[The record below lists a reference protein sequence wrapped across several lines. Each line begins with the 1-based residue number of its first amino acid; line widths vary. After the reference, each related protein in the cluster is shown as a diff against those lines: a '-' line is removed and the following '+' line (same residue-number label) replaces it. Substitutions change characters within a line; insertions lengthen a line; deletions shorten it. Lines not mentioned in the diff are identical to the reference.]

1 MERPSLV
8 TRIKERIAALRNPDK
23 ATKDR
28 LVLVGITS
36 FTSILMTVIAVNAPL
51 MLGKKA
57 ASPKLGDRTPAAK
70 SGKKAPGGHGATSE
84 EHGDAHGG
92 DSHAKSSHASESHE
106 SDSVGKEHSG
116 DSATHTAG
124 GQADSHAAAGTSGH
138 EGAHESSHG
147 AGSGTSH
154 ETGNGSGP
162 TSLVVGALKSV
173 QTKFDQIQ
181 RAEEENGRLRLES
194 AHLRLKNEALQ
205 FDCHTKE
212 ATKSTRDYQAKIN
225 SETST
230 LVGRTLASINY
241 RPPTHL
247 PAIQLYTLGVAY
259 FKAREDEK
267 AAVIFSF
274 LTSLD
279 DQNGDVFKTAR
290 NYLMTGVAWYRLD
303 NLRLADTYFELVL
316 KSKESD
322 EVLPALAQARL
333 WRALVADRS
342 GNRKKAQTWL
352 TELIDHHPHSRES
365 VWVNTREDSRREP
378 AGD

>member
-8 TRIKERIAALRNPDK
+8 TRIKERFAALRNPDK

-36 FTSILMTVIAVNAPL
+36 FTSIVMTVIAINAPL
-51 MLGKKA
+51 MLGKKGTSHKA
-57 ASPKLGDRTPAAK
+57 GDRTPATK
-70 SGKKAPGGHGATSE
+70 SGKKASGGHGESGEA
-84 EHGDAHGG
+84 HGDSHSG
-92 DSHAKSSHASESHE
+92 DSHAKASHSTKALD
-106 SDSVGKEHSG
+106 SDSANKEHSEES
-116 DSATHTAG
+116 SAHTAG
-124 GQADSHAAAGTSGH
+124 GKSDAHSDSNAASSH
-138 EGAHESSHG
+138 EGGQA
-147 AGSGTSH
+147 SH
-154 ETGNGSGP
+154 ENSHVSGP
-162 TSLVVGALKSV
+162 TSLIVGALKSV

-181 RAEEENGRLRLES
+181 RAEEENGRLKLES